1 MAFFHCSLEVQCAIH
16 CATEPGSG
24 CFFYAP
30 TATRTYLFPVCHRRP
45 LRPLFTSSR
54 GPTSVTTFDSSVG
67 RAELNKQT
75 SLGRWFD
82 SGSKEELLFAGLSRR
97 VKANASQKKKFSL
110 HGEHIARGAAAWR
123 SSSGRWCDSGSKE
136 EVLFAGLSRRVKA
149 NGGQKN
155 CFPDRESNTGRGG
168 ESAESSPIDYQ
179 GEMGHRKR

>member
-30 TATRTYLFPVCHRRP
+30 TATRTYLFPVSHRRP

-82 SGSKEELLFAGLSRR
+82 SGSNDELLFAGLS
-97 VKANASQKKKFSL
+97 L
-110 HGEHIARGAAAWR
+110 
-123 SSSGRWCDSGSKE
+123 
-136 EVLFAGLSRRVKA
+136 RVKA
-149 NGGQKN
+149 NGGQKTASLTGN
-155 CFPDRESNTGRGG
+155 RTRAAPVRAPNPNHYTTRERWGDRKSV
-168 ESAESSPIDYQ
+168 
-179 GEMGHRKR
+179 